1 MCFASE
7 LRVAEGAEYTGDTR
21 PAANIASRFINII
34 ENTDMKKAFSCIL
47 ASMLLVVS
55 CNALAAGEGDAAPA
69 WQLQSIA
76 GTELAFPQ
84 AAEGSLS
91 VVLFWATWCPYC
103 KAFMP
108 YLDAIR
114 QDYAGHDLRVFAIN
128 VKEDGDP
135 VAFAKGHDY
144 QFTYLLAGDDVAE
157 QYAVR
162 FVPGLFVVDGAGVIV
177 FRRQSTDLP
186 PGRKVAEFWDEQVRI
201 ALDESIG
208 GSD

>member
-1 MCFASE
+1 
-7 LRVAEGAEYTGDTR
+7 
-21 PAANIASRFINII
+21 
-34 ENTDMKKAFSCIL
+34 
-47 ASMLLVVS
+47 MLLTVS
-55 CNALAAGEGDAAPA
+55 VYAHAAGEGDAVPA
-69 WQLQSIA
+69 WQLQLVA
-76 GTELAFPQ
+76 GTGLAYPQ
-84 AAEGSLS
+84 AAAGSPS

-114 QDYAGHDLRVFAIN
+114 QDYAEHDLRVFAIN

-144 QFTYLLAGDDVAE
+144 QFTCLLAGDDVAE

-162 FVPGLFVVDGAGVIV
+162 FVPGLFVVDAAGMIV
-177 FRRQSTDLP
+177 FRRKSTDLP

-208 GSD
+208 GSN